1 MTRFPALLLL
11 ATLFASLFATNT
23 LAQYTET
30 ITVSRVVL
38 DLRVTKLSGEPVTDL
53 EPEEFTILIG
63 GKPSRVASVTWIDDA
78 VFDDGSDAAVVPED
92 MDPEEA
98 AALAEL
104 QEQAAATAP
113 QGRLFVAFVQTDFSR
128 ASARV
133 RGQLKFRS
141 YAKELVESFAPNDRV
156 AVLSFDS
163 HLKFRRDFTADK
175 EDVAEAMGDSIYID
189 NPPAPPAVDEPSLAR
204 FLDHGEMKN
213 ASTAEAALLL
223 VAKALGNIEGPKTLL
238 LCGYGLGDRFAGK
251 VIMRDEW
258 GEARDRFLD
267 ARTTIISLNTSEAP
281 GQLSAGLA
289 GAAKSTGGFYAS
301 TASFPQQ
308 AINRTKNTL
317 RGRYDLEL
325 IADAS
330 LGAGTHKVEARVK
343 RKGTVVLA
351 PTSVVISD

>member
-1 MTRFPALLLL
+1 MVPMTRLLAVLL
-11 ATLFASLFATNT
+11 FATLFATST

-38 DLRVTKLSGEPVTDL
+38 DVRVTKMNGEPVTDL
-53 EPEEFTILIG
+53 KPEEFTVTVG
-63 GKPSRVASVTWIDDA
+63 GKPARVASVTWVDDA
-78 VFDDGSDAAVVPED
+78 AFETGDEPLVLED
-92 MDPEEA
+92 MDPAEFL
-98 AALAEL
+98 ALTEL
-104 QEQAAATAP
+104 QEKEAEIRA

-128 ASARV
+128 ETRRL

-141 YAKELVESFAPNDRV
+141 YAKELVESFEPNDRV

-175 EDVAEAMGDSIYID
+175 EDVAKAVGDSIYID
-189 NPPAPPAVDEPSLAR
+189 LPPAPPAVREPSLAPY
-204 FLDHGEMKN
+204 LDRKEMKN
-213 ASTAEAALLL
+213 ATSVEAALLL

-238 LCGYGLGDRFAGK
+238 LCGYGFGEMFAGRLF
-251 VIMRDEW
+251 IRGEW
-258 GEARDRFLD
+258 GEARDRFID

-281 GQLSAGLA
+281 GQLSAGL
-289 GAAKSTGGFYAS
+289 GTAAKSTGGFHAS
-301 TASFPQQ
+301 ATDFPQQ

-330 LGAGTHKVEARVK
+330 LGAGTHKVDARVK

>member
-1 MTRFPALLLL
+1 MVRMTRIPAALLL
-11 ATLFASLFATNT
+11 ATLLATLSAQNA

-38 DLRVTKLSGEPVTDL
+38 DLRVTKMSGEPVTDL
-53 EPEEFTILIG
+53 KPEEFTILVG
-63 GKPSRVASVTWIDDA
+63 GKPARVASATWVDDA
-78 VFDDGSDAAVVPED
+78 VFDDGSEPPVAAGD
-92 MDPEEA
+92 LDPAEA
-98 AALAEL
+98 TALAEL
-104 QEQAAATAP
+104 QENGP

-128 ASARV
+128 ASPRV

-141 YAKELVESFAPNDRV
+141 YAKQLVESFAPDDRV

-175 EDVAEAMGDSIYID
+175 EDVADAMGDAIYID
-189 NPPAPPAVDEPSLAR
+189 EPPAPPAVDEPSLAR
-204 FLDHGEMKN
+204 FLDRGEMKN
-213 ASTAEAALLL
+213 ATSAEAALLL
-223 VAKALGNIEGPKTLL
+223 LAKALGNIEGPKTLL

-258 GEARDRFLD
+258 GKARDRFID

-289 GAAKSTGGFYAS
+289 SAAKSTGGFYAS
-301 TASFPQQ
+301 AANFPQQ
-308 AINRTKNTL
+308 AINRTKSTL

-325 IADAS
+325 IADES
-330 LGAGTHKVEARVK
+330 LGAGTHKVDARVT

-351 PTSVVISD
+351 PMSIVISAQ

>member
-1 MTRFPALLLL
+1 MTRLL
-11 ATLFASLFATNT
+11 AVLLFAGLFATNA

-38 DLRVTKLSGEPVTDL
+38 DVRVTKMSGEPVTDL
-53 EPEEFTILIG
+53 KPEEFIVTVG
-63 GKPSRVASVTWIDDA
+63 GKPARVASVTWVDDA
-78 VFDDGSDAAVVPED
+78 VFDDGFDEPLVLED
-92 MDPEEA
+92 MDPTQFL
-98 AALAEL
+98 ALTEL
-104 QEQAAATAP
+104 QEKEQAEAAR
-113 QGRLFVAFVQTDFSR
+113 GRLFVAFVQTDFSR
-128 ASARV
+128 ESVRL

-141 YAKELVESFAPNDRV
+141 YAKELVQSFEPNDRV

-175 EDVAEAMGDSIYID
+175 EDVADAIGDSIYID
-189 NPPAPPAVDEPSLAR
+189 SPPAPPAVDEPSLAR
-204 FLDHGEMKN
+204 HLDRNEMKK
-213 ASTAEAALLL
+213 ASSTEAALLL
-223 VAKALGNIEGPKTLL
+223 VAKALEKIEGPKTLL
-238 LCGYGLGDRFAGK
+238 LCGYGFGALFGGRMFLGE
-251 VIMRDEW
+251 EW
-258 GEARDRFLD
+258 GEARDRFID

-301 TASFPQQ
+301 AANFPQQ

-330 LGAGTHKVEARVK
+330 LGAGTHKVDARVK

-351 PTSVVISD
+351 PTSVVISGE